1 MSRLV
6 MLAVLAA
13 SAPACIPSKHGGTI
27 ALDDGGAK
35 HRDAG
40 DRDLAGADLAGADL
54 SGADLAGSPCPAGS
68 SLVRKVACA
77 STASPAPAA
86 LQNACL
92 TATRSGTIAA
102 PDAEGQLPCLPVR
115 VCRPDDAP
123 TLIFSDEPESPATS
137 GVLYAA
143 TVNAG
148 RYRVYVYHTN
158 GAASG
163 TRKFSLVA
171 LAEGATDVTV
181 TFGARGVAGPSA
193 AYVATGRAAASAWLT
208 SGTGSTRTVPA
219 GQRVV
224 VDQGLDALRPGPGE
238 LVVAQLDF
246 STDGP
251 LKLSV
256 VTVDATTDAAQATAS
271 LPLLPNDGA
280 HQRGTFPGAD
290 YLLVPDTADGAWPV
304 DGVRH
309 LRLGSG
315 DTEPALTGF
324 DAVDG
329 NAPVT
334 LLGNYGVRYRI
345 AVAGG
350 PFLFGVSPRGGA
362 WGGAALVPPG
372 LDSAAASLLLP
383 GSGSS
388 LATPTSMTVL
398 GRWGAGTSDALDLLS
413 AGGSSLPVDL
423 VSVPLP

>member
-1 MSRLV
+1 MRRLV
-6 MLAVLAA
+6 VVAFLAA
-13 SAPACIPSKHGGTI
+13 CAPACAPSKHGGTI
-27 ALDDGGAK
+27 ALDDGGTK
-35 HRDAG
+35 LRDAG
-40 DRDLAGADLAGADL
+40 ARDLSGADLAGADL
-54 SGADLAGSPCPAGS
+54 SAADLAGAPCPAGS
-68 SLVRKVACA
+68 SLLQKIACA
-77 STASPAPAA
+77 STASPAPST
-86 LQNACL
+86 LRDACL
-92 TATRSGTIAA
+92 ATSRGNTITA
-102 PDAEGQLPCLPVR
+102 PDAEGQLPCLPAR
-115 VCRPDDAP
+115 VCRADDAP

-171 LAEGATDVTV
+171 LAQGASDVTL
-181 TFGARGVAGPSA
+181 TFGARGVAGPST

-208 SGTGSTRTVPA
+208 SGTGSTLTVPA

-224 VDQGLDALRPGPGE
+224 VDQGLDGLRPGPGE

-246 STDGP
+246 STDGA

-256 VTVDATTDAAQATAS
+256 VTVDATTDAAQATAT

-290 YLLVPDTADGAWPV
+290 LLLVPDTADGMWPA
-304 DGVRH
+304 DGIRH

-315 DTEPALTGF
+315 DTDPALVGF

-329 NAPVT
+329 NTPVV
-334 LLGNYGVRYRI
+334 LLGNYGVRYRV

-350 PFLFGVSPRGGA
+350 PFLFGLSPRGGA

-372 LDSAAASLLLP
+372 LDSSAGSLLLP
-383 GSGSS
+383 GNGSS
-388 LATPTSMTVL
+388 LASPTSMTVL
-398 GRWGAGTSDALDLLS
+398 GRWGVGTADTLDLLS